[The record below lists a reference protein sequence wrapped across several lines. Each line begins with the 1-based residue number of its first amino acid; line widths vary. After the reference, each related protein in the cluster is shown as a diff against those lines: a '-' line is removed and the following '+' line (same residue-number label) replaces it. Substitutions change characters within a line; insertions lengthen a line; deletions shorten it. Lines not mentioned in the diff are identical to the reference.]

1 MQYEFEPLI
10 STDEAAGLLGIHIK
24 TLQLMARKGRIPG
37 KRIGK
42 FWRFRKSELDAWLR
56 DDINYRSYAY
66 RSSEENKE

>member
-1 MQYEFEPLI
+1 MIEKTICIHIRLRDGIMQYEFEPLI

-42 FWRFRKSELDAWLR
+42 FWRFRKSELDA
-56 DDINYRSYAY
+56 
-66 RSSEENKE
+66 